1 MLAAQR
7 EERSTF
13 RTVPVGRWVIDPQ
26 IRAGTLRA
34 VRLTRKGVWCR
45 WSALMVKD
53 VAATPH
59 VRFRR
64 ARRPRDVEARLR
76 CGM

>member
-7 EERSTF
+7 EEQSTF

-45 WSALMVKD
+45 
-53 VAATPH
+53 
-59 VRFRR
+59 
-64 ARRPRDVEARLR
+64 
-76 CGM
+76 